1 MKTAAT
7 GRFVLVFLACSVHA
21 ITCSIT
27 PGNETDRL
35 SLLEFKKAIS
45 LDPQQALASW
55 NDSTHFCNWEGVMCR
70 TKGLRRVTSL
80 SLRNRGLVGHISPS
94 LGNLT
99 FLKHLFLDTNQF
111 TGQIPASLVRS
122 HRRLRGFVLSNNT
135 LHGVIPSFANCS
147 SLKGLCLNHNNLVG
161 EFPDLPLGLKALE
174 LESNNLSGTIP
185 SSLANIT
192 TLELLDFSLN
202 NIEGNI
208 PDEFSKFPVL
218 QFLIASENQ
227 LAGRFPHAILNISA
241 LGSVFLTV
249 NHLSGEVP
257 PDLGSSLPNLHDLG
271 IGNNLFH
278 GHIPSSLA
286 NASHL
291 NRVDMASNNFTG
303 AVPTSFGKLH
313 KLWWLN
319 LEMNK
324 LEGWEFIYS
333 LGNCT
338 KLQALSLYGNW
349 LQGHVPAALG
359 NLSVEMKALYLGSNQ
374 ISGGFP
380 SGIANLHNLNKLS
393 LYANKIKGDAPE
405 WLGAL
410 KSLQLIALSNNN
422 FTGFIPSSLSNL
434 SQLIFLYLDSN
445 KFEGHLPASMG
456 SLQNLQVCS
465 ISNNLLYGGVPKDMF
480 GIPTIM
486 TIDLSVNNLHGKL
499 PHEVGNAKQLILLLL
514 SSNKLFGGIPDNIG
528 NCDML
533 ENLELDHNSF
543 GGSIPV
549 TLGNTSGLTNL
560 NLSHNNLTGS
570 LPISLGKLQFLEQ
583 LDVSFNNL
591 NGEVPTKG
599 IFSNATALHIGG
611 NLELCGGVL
620 ELHLPACSVKSLNSS
635 MHKQSIAKVVVPLAS
650 IVSLALVISL
660 VALWRGKHVRK
671 YISLPS
677 FGRSFPKVP
686 YNDLARATGGF
697 STSNLIA
704 KGRYSSVYQ
713 GKLFQDRLMI
723 AVKVFSLETKG
734 TQKSFITECNALR
747 NARHRNLV
755 PILTA
760 CSSIDSKGN
769 DFKAL
774 VYEFM
779 PRGDLHV
786 LLHSTPSD
794 GGTSAP
800 SRITLV
806 QRLCIVVDV
815 ANALEYLHHN
825 NQAGTIVH
833 CDLKPSNIL
842 LDESM
847 TARVGDFGLARF
859 SKVDSAAPSFTHL
872 STSSL
877 AIKGTVGYVAPE
889 YATSGDVSSAGD
901 VYSFGIVLLEIILR
915 KRPTDD
921 MFRDG
926 LDIARYVGLNFP
938 NSILHV
944 VDPDLLEDHHVSSS
958 QQTSVAVKEKK
969 MECLLA
975 VLNVGLCCA
984 KPSPNERM
992 DMREVAARLHRIKE
1006 SYLSGN

>member
-1 MKTAAT
+1 MKSAAT
-7 GRFVLVFLACSVHA
+7 GRLVLVFLACTVHV
-21 ITCSIT
+21 ITCSVT
-27 PGNETDRL
+27 PRNETDRL

-80 SLRNRGLVGHISPS
+80 ALRNRGLVGHISPW

-99 FLKHLFLDTNQF
+99 FLKHLFLDTNEF
-111 TGQIPASLVRS
+111 TGQIPASLVQL
-122 HRRLRGFVLSNNT
+122 HHRLRNFVLSNNT

-147 SLKGLCLNHNNLVG
+147 SLKVLCLNHNNLVG

-185 SSLANIT
+185 PSLANIT
-192 TLELLDFSLN
+192 ALEVLDFSFN

-208 PDEFSKFPVL
+208 PDEFAKFPVL
-218 QFLIASENQ
+218 QFLIASGNH

-241 LGSVFLTV
+241 LGSLFLTM
-249 NHLSGEVP
+249 NHLSGELP
-257 PDLGSSLPNLHDLG
+257 PDIGSSLPNLQHLG

-291 NRVDMASNNFTG
+291 NRVGMSTNNFTG
-303 AVPTSFGKLH
+303 AVPTSIGKLR

-319 LEMNK
+319 LEINK
-324 LEGWEFIYS
+324 LEGWGFLYS

-338 KLQALSLYGNW
+338 KLQVLSVDGNW
-349 LQGHVPAALG
+349 LQGPVPAALG
-359 NLSVEMKALYLGSNQ
+359 NLSVEMQALYLGSNQ

-393 LYANKIKGDAPE
+393 LYANQFIGDVPE

-410 KSLQLIALSNNN
+410 KSLQLIALSSNN

-434 SQLIFLYLDSN
+434 SQLSFLYLDSN
-445 KFEGHLPASMG
+445 KFEGHLPTSIG
-456 SLQNLQVCS
+456 GLQNLQVCS
-465 ISNNLLYGGVPKDMF
+465 ISNNLLYGSVPKDIF

-486 TIDLSVNNLHGKL
+486 VIDLSVNNLHGKL
-499 PHEVGNAKQLILLLL
+499 PYEVGNAKQLILLLL

-528 NCDML
+528 NCESL
-533 ENLELDHNSF
+533 ETLELDHNSF
-543 GGSIPV
+543 EGSIPT

-570 LPISLGKLQFLEQ
+570 LPISLGNLEFLEQ
-583 LDVSFNNL
+583 LDLSFNNL

-599 IFSNATALHIGG
+599 IFSNLTALHIGG
-611 NLELCGGVL
+611 NLGLCGGAL
-620 ELHLPACSVKSLNSS
+620 ELHLTACSVKSLNSS
-635 MHKQSIAKVVVPLAS
+635 MHKHKQSIIEKVVVPLAS
-650 IVSLALVISL
+650 IVSLALVISAL
-660 VALWRGKHVRK
+660 ALWRGKHVRK
-671 YISLPS
+671 SISLPS
-677 FGRSFPKVP
+677 IGRSFPKVS
-686 YNDLARATGGF
+686 YIDLARATDGF
-697 STSNLIA
+697 SASNLIA
-704 KGRYSSVYQ
+704 RGRYSSVYQ
-713 GKLFQDRLMI
+713 GKLFQDRVRV

-734 TQKSFITECNALR
+734 TQKSFIAECNALR
-747 NARHRNLV
+747 NARRRNLV

-760 CSSIDSKGN
+760 CSSIDSMGN

-779 PRGDLHV
+779 SRGDLQM
-786 LLHSTPSD
+786 LLYSIPDD
-794 GGTSAP
+794 GGGGSLAP
-800 SRITLV
+800 SRITLA

-825 NQAGTIVH
+825 NQGTIVH
-833 CDLKPSNIL
+833 CDLKPGNIL

-859 SKVDSAAPSFTHL
+859 EVDSASPTFTH

-877 AIKGTVGYVAPE
+877 AIKGTIGYVAPE

-926 LDIARYVGLNFP
+926 LDIARYVEMNFP
-938 NSILHV
+938 NRILHI
-944 VDPDLLEDHHVSSS
+944 VDPGLL
-958 QQTSVAVKEKK
+958 QTSVAMQEKE

-975 VLNVGLCCA
+975 LLSVGLCCA